1 MANILIVDDAKVMRF
16 HIKRLLTEMGQ
27 NVVGEAKDGFE
38 AIDLYKETKPD
49 FVTMDLEMPSSHDI
63 NSGIDAVKKLL
74 EVDPKAV
81 IVMISSQTDKE
92 KVKEALKNGAVNYIT
107 KPITI
112 KKLEEIISHLGF

>member
-16 HIKRLLTEMGQ
+16 HIKKLLTEMGQ

-38 AIDLYKETKPD
+38 AIELYKETKPD
-49 FVTMDLEMPSSHDI
+49 FVTMDLEMPASNDI
-63 NSGIDAVKKLL
+63 SNGIEAVKKLL
-74 EVDPKAV
+74 EVDPEAV

-92 KVKEALKNGAVNYIT
+92 KVKEALKNGARNFIT
-107 KPITI
+107 KPITT